1 MLGAL
6 SPIEIEDLLHEQ
18 IVGRIGCYSENRV
31 YVVPIS
37 YAYDGKYIY
46 CHTYEGMKVNVMRKN
61 PKVCFQVDEM
71 KDMGNWKSVIGWGE
85 FEELKDEE
93 ERHKALL
100 LLIKRPLPVISSV
113 TTHLGKTWPFT
124 PSGNNGLRDIP
135 GIVFRIS
142 LNEKTGKCEQTS
154 EPHLGMFT

>member
-37 YAYDGKYIY
+37 YAYDGQYIY
-46 CHTYEGMKVNVMRKN
+46 CHTHEGMKVNIMRKN
-61 PKVCFQVDEM
+61 PNVCFQVDEM
-71 KDMGNWKSVIGWGE
+71 KDMGNWKSVICWGE

-93 ERHKALL
+93 EKHKALL
-100 LLIKRPLPVISSV
+100 LLIKRPLPVISSE
-113 TTHLGKTWPFT
+113 TTHLGTTWPFNA
-124 PSGNNGLRDIP
+124 SCENGLCDIS
-135 GIVFRIS
+135 GIVFRIY
-142 LNEKTGKCEQTS
+142 LEEKTGKCEQTS
-154 EPHLGMFT
+154 ELHLGMFT